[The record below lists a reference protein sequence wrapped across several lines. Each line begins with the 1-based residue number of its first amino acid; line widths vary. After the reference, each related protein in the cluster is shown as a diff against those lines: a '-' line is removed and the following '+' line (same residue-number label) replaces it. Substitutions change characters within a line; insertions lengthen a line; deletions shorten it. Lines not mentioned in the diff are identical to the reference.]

1 MATAV
6 ATPLPVP
13 VNDAPP
19 ATIAPV
25 KEDNKL
31 LVSAKPRRGAAAS
44 SSLNKGI
51 FYHTDEDAAPNS
63 GAANGVTTDQ
73 SSPWRSG
80 VVLMPP
86 GTAIDNPL
94 TMLPAGLPGVMIK
107 LGLRSV
113 KKMIIDFE
121 GSVKSARK
129 AGLRKGEDPYYVFF
143 VGTAAAHQG
152 RGIGGE
158 VVKRV

>member
-1 MATAV
+1 
-6 ATPLPVP
+6 
-13 VNDAPP
+13 
-19 ATIAPV
+19 
-25 KEDNKL
+25 
-31 LVSAKPRRGAAAS
+31 
-44 SSLNKGI
+44 
-51 FYHTDEDAAPNS
+51 
-63 GAANGVTTDQ
+63 
-73 SSPWRSG
+73 
-80 VVLMPP
+80 MPP

-158 VVKRV
+158 VVKRVLERAGGEGRTVWLEATTEGSRRLYARLGFEEVREIVLGEGRVGRGGEVEKGGEGVRVWAMVWRPEGKRGESGK